1 MSEGPTT
8 TAPAP
13 SPKMNAML
21 RSSRSTRSD
30 SFSTPT
36 TQHAGGVAT
45 ANHVLREGKRVAKAR
60 TRGADVECGRRL
72 GAEADALARRR
83 PRVFA

>member
-1 MSEGPTT
+1 MIASVCSPSDPQTTGPMAGTSDGPST

-21 RSSRSTRSD
+21 RSVGSVRSD

-36 TQHAGGVAT
+36 SSTLVALPPRIRSC
-45 ANHVLREGKRVAKAR
+45 AMAR
-60 TRGADVECGRRL
+60 
-72 GAEADALARRR
+72 
-83 PRVFA
+83 P